1 MLNSKIIVTFEKF
14 FHFSNHF
21 NVSSLK
27 MQRGLNFTLSEESVY
42 ICFRG
47 SGI

>member
-1 MLNSKIIVTFEKF
+1 MLNSEIIVTFEMF

-27 MQRGLNFTLSEESVY
+27 AQRGLNFTLSEEGVY
-42 ICFRG
+42 IYFRG
-47 SGI
+47 SGL